1 MNFEDGTSNL
11 LAKEFVAVIL
21 VGEGDQLAPLTSGNG
36 EAPSPKA
43 LVPIANKPMIDYV
56 LAWIEPSGITEVLVV
71 CPTAHRAQI
80 SHHIQSGA
88 SSSGYPSLSITFT
101 TYEPADTNGTCV
113 ALLAAKP
120 RITHDFVLL
129 PCDFVPPSDLTLQAI
144 LDAFRVD
151 VAVDGAIATG
161 CWFAPSR
168 PDKGAVPDEW
178 GSMLSPSTI
187 VWDQASGSLLHI
199 DTEEDA
205 ERNGDDIELRMAL
218 VNKFPRTRLSTALQ
232 DSHVYV
238 CRHAVIDALALKP
251 HFESFNK
258 EFIPWLCKL
267 QYQRTKQR
275 KYGYVFKPDGETTT
289 QTLAL
294 RHATLSLAAR
304 HQNAEWDGQSND
316 GSPSAPTASL
326 MAASAPS
333 SPIDHDDDDA
343 QVKPSL
349 RVGLRVHRG
358 NLAGR
363 ANTLPAL
370 LELNRHFLGQT
381 PYVLPTDQKDR
392 ALIDTKAQIASDS
405 LVGESTQVGERTSV
419 KRSVVGRHCVLA
431 RGAKLSGCV
440 LLDHCVVGEN
450 AKLENCILGAGTKVG
465 AKADMKGVVTQTGYE
480 VGAGEQARH
489 EKLEASHWA
498 AGDSDDDEE
507 DEESEDGSDEDA
519 GEDDEDDDED
529 SDD

>member
-1 MNFEDGTSNL
+1 
-11 LAKEFVAVIL
+11 
-21 VGEGDQLAPLTSGNG
+21 
-36 EAPSPKA
+36 
-43 LVPIANKPMIDYV
+43 MIDYV

-71 CPTAHRAQI
+71 CPAAHRAQI

-88 SSSGYPSLSITFT
+88 SSSGFPSLSIAFS
-101 TYEPADTNGTCV
+101 TYEPSDTNGTCV
-113 ALLAAKP
+113 ALNAAKA
-120 RITHDFVLL
+120 RITRDFVLL
-129 PCDFVPPSDLTLQAI
+129 PCDFVPPADLTLHTI

-161 CWFAPSR
+161 CWFAPNR
-168 PDKGAVPDEW
+168 PDKGTVPDEW

-187 VWDQASGSLLHI
+187 VWDQASSSLLHI
-199 DTEEDA
+199 DTEEDM
-205 ERNGDDIELRMAL
+205 ERNGEELELRMAL

-238 CRHAVIDALALKP
+238 CRHAVLDALALKP

-275 KYGYVFKPDGETTT
+275 KYGHVFKPDNDTTT

-304 HQNAEWDGQSND
+304 HQAEEWDARSDD
-316 GSPSAPTASL
+316 GSPSAAATSF

-333 SPIDHDDDDA
+333 SPIDHDDDT

-349 RVGLRVHRG
+349 RIGLRVHKG
-358 NLAGR
+358 SLAGR

-381 PYVLPTDQKDR
+381 PYMLPTDQKDR

-405 LVGESTQVGERTSV
+405 LVGESTQVGDRTSV
-419 KRSVVGRHCVLA
+419 KRSVIGRHCVLA
-431 RGAKLSGCV
+431 RGAKISGCV

-450 AKLENCILGAGTKVG
+450 AKLEGCILGAGTKVG

-489 EKLEASHWA
+489 EKLETSHWA
-498 AGDSDDDEE
+498 AGGSDDEEEDE
-507 DEESEDGSDEDA
+507 DEESEDGSDE
-519 GEDDEDDDED
+519 EDEEDEDESDE
-529 SDD
+529 